1 MFSGIRTRWQG
12 FYERHTTL
20 AQFIMFLIISNGM
33 TVLQLILM
41 PMFKWLFGMTP
52 LVDTT
57 FQWLQLSPGFYMFDY
72 PAGPIPIGGG
82 GLAYFLAVQITILIA
97 QVINFFMQRSVTFKS
112 NSNIW
117 WAAMWYAIAY
127 VVITFLAALLQSF
140 YKVPLYEFAMRTWPG
155 AGETMADMLT
165 MIINALVQFWVF
177 FPIFKVIFRQ
187 VPEEP
192 SETTEKTADAG
203 TGPSGTN

>member
-1 MFSGIRTRWQG
+1 MFSGIRKRWQG

-41 PMFKWLFGMTP
+41 PVFKWLFGMTS

-57 FQWLQLSPGFYMFDY
+57 FQWLQLGDGFYMFDY
-72 PAGPIPIGGG
+72 PAGAIPVGGG

-97 QVINFFMQRSVTFKS
+97 QVINFFAQRNVTFKS

-127 VVITFLAALLQSF
+127 VVITFAAALLQSF
-140 YKVPLYEFAMRTWPG
+140 YKVPLYDFAMRTWPG

-187 VPEEP
+187 VPEEGEKGE
-192 SETTEKTADAG
+192 ETSDVEAG
-203 TGPSGTN
+203 PAKAN